1 MARTQTKGSD
11 IGDGAVTAADLDLST
26 AQSKTDPTGADCA
39 IVVDAAAP
47 TALKKITFT
56 SILNWIAGNHTH
68 TAADSGV
75 TAGSYMSAN
84 LTVNAKGVIS
94 AASNGSAGTGAN
106 LYLYANFN
114 GL

>member
-11 IGDGAVTAADLDLST
+11 IGDGAVTAADLDLSA
-26 AQSKTDPTGADCA
+26 AQTKTDPAGADSA
-39 IVVDAAAP
+39 IVVDSAAP

-56 SILNWIAGNHTH
+56 SILNWIAANHTH

-75 TAGSYMSAN
+75 TAGSYTNAN
-84 LTVNAKGVIS
+84 LTVNAKGVVT
-94 AASNGSAGTGAN
+94 AASNGSAATGAN
-106 LYLYANFN
+106 LYLYSNFN